1 MTKLKEEFFK
11 ILPPTIY
18 FFVAL
23 HLVMFIRV
31 LMLEGTGLSPY
42 SSASI
47 AVTALILGKAVL
59 LADMLPLINRF
70 PNKPLIYNIAW
81 KTVIY
86 LLISAVLHYLE
97 RLIDFWR
104 ETGSF
109 VAGNEKLL
117 SVIIW
122 PHFFAIQIILLVL
135 IAMYCTVHELVRV
148 IGREKALRI
157 FFGRCLRRKC
167 NRPLSNS
174 EENVMHEQ
182 LQAIITVLSLI
193 NPAIC
198 AAMFARAVA
207 GQSLGEKITDS
218 ARAAFAVLII
228 LTVAALLGSNCW
240 TYSGCRWMPL
250 WWRVAGCWRG
260 WGSPCSVGNR
270 PQGIQDQSNRSR
282 R

>member
-1 MTKLKEEFFK
+1 MSKLKEEFFK

-31 LMLEGTGLSPY
+31 LMLEGTGVSPY

-47 AVTALILGKAVL
+47 ALTALVLGKAVL

-86 LLISAVLHYLE
+86 LLISVVLHYLE

-104 ETGSF
+104 QTGSF

-117 SVIIW
+117 SVIVW
-122 PHFFAIQIILLVL
+122 PHFFAIQILLFIL

-148 IGREKALRI
+148 IGREKAMQI
-157 FFGRCLRRKC
+157 FFG
-167 NRPLSNS
+167 P
-174 EENVMHEQ
+174 
-182 LQAIITVLSLI
+182 I
-193 NPAIC
+193 PAPE
-198 AAMFARAVA
+198 V
-207 GQSLGEKITDS
+207 
-218 ARAAFAVLII
+218 
-228 LTVAALLGSNCW
+228 
-240 TYSGCRWMPL
+240 
-250 WWRVAGCWRG
+250 
-260 WGSPCSVGNR
+260 
-270 PQGIQDQSNRSR
+270 
-282 R
+282 